1 MRKKIDL
8 LLKISIFSTQ
18 QKEITISKSVWHSL
32 WIIRSLY
39 SLIIKKIH
47 IWAVTHES
55 GVNANLKKKMFKP
68 RFKLTW
74 MSSLNAYNKQ
84 SQHSIGYIP
93 HEINEK
99 YFAVNYYISAYIW

>member
-1 MRKKIDL
+1 
-8 LLKISIFSTQ
+8 
-18 QKEITISKSVWHSL
+18 
-32 WIIRSLY
+32 
-39 SLIIKKIH
+39 
-47 IWAVTHES
+47 
-55 GVNANLKKKMFKP
+55 
-68 RFKLTW
+68 